1 MRNPYQRKIASNTQ
15 KAKTSV
21 KDQYM
26 LFIQRIVAQTK
37 LYALYQE
44 GWALCSTPSG
54 QQTLAIWQ
62 TKGLAQLLVK
72 DHWENYQVQ
81 EVGLGTFVEQMIPY
95 IRQHQTFLSINLTPD
110 GQNILVSGEKFILD
124 LKTYLYPLYLSQ
136 PALFENNRLPLPR
149 KIRLSHNESN

>member
-1 MRNPYQRKIASNTQ
+1 MRNPYQRKLALTTQ
-15 KAKTSV
+15 KTTTSV
-21 KDQYM
+21 KDQYI
-26 LFIQRIVAQTK
+26 LFIQNIVAQTK

-72 DHWENYQVQ
+72 GHWENYQVQ
-81 EVGLGTFVEQMIPY
+81 EVSLVAFVEQMLPY
-95 IRQHQTFLSINLTPD
+95 LCQHQTRLSINLTPE

-136 PALFENNRLPLPR
+136 PALFDNNRLPLPR
-149 KIRLSHNESN
+149 KIRLNIKS